1 VPVPRGTQKNVDLVA
16 KRMARDLTQTQV
28 AVGMQRV
35 FAQAGRKVPPLD
47 KGFVYRWE
55 AGAGISDRYL
65 WALCVLFDAG
75 PAELGFPGRPDTRR
89 DEDRLLSPPTTRSAA
104 DAAAA
109 EEDQD
114 VPTRRDMLRAAGA
127 FGPALAV
134 PEWAHRLA
142 EQIGRAL
149 EDRKLIDLPLLNGL
163 TSVVGSYRQRFGDT
177 PPAELLV
184 PVKQHLEEV
193 ATLLER
199 PHLRMHHR
207 QLCVIAGRLAGV
219 AGRLSVDLDDHASAE
234 AYLTTGLRVAQEADD
249 RPLTAYLLEATTWLP
264 ANDSPHVKAAI
275 LEHGNSLV
283 STAPASERGFL
294 ACRAAEEYAAAGNG
308 RSAKQWL
315 ERAEVACQELT
326 LDGAADGFGWESRW
340 DESIMMRYA
349 GTVHLTLGEPQE
361 ARQLL
366 LEASRRMPASEM
378 RYHSILVPD
387 LAESYAQQGEPEE
400 ACRIAAD
407 GIDTVAEIPAKAAV
421 AGLRRLRRGLRPVEG
436 IAAVR
441 ELDDRLAVL

>member
-1 VPVPRGTQKNVDLVA
+1 VPAPRSTQKNVHLVA

-65 WALCVLFDAG
+65 WALCVLFDAA
-75 PAELGFPGRPDTRR
+75 PAELGFPGRADTRR
-89 DEDRLLSPPTTRSAA
+89 DEDRLLAPTNRSA
-104 DAAAA
+104 DDVAAAM
-109 EEDQD
+109 EDQD

-127 FGPALAV
+127 LGTALAV

-142 EQIGRAL
+142 DQIGRAL
-149 EDRKLIDLPLLNGL
+149 EDRKLIDLPLLNDL
-163 TSVVGSYRQRFGDT
+163 TSVVGSYRARFADT

-184 PVKQHLEEV
+184 PVKQHLDEV
-193 ATLLER
+193 AQLLER

-207 QLCVIAGRLAGV
+207 QLCVIAGRLAGI

-234 AYLTTGLRVAQEADD
+234 AYLQTGLRVAQEADD

-264 ANDSPHVKAAI
+264 ANASPHVKAAI
-275 LEHGNSLV
+275 LEHGNELAR
-283 STAPASERGFL
+283 TASVSERGFL

-315 ERAEVACQELT
+315 SRAEDATQELS
-326 LDGAADGFGWESRW
+326 LDGAADGFGWDSQW
-340 DESIMMRYA
+340 NESIMLRYKGA
-349 GTVHLTLGEPQE
+349 VHLSLNEAEE
-361 ARQLL
+361 ARQVLH
-366 LEASRRMPASEM
+366 EASRRMPASAV
-378 RYHSILVPD
+378 RSHSILIPD
-387 LAESYAQQGEPEE
+387 LAESYVQQGEPEE

-407 GIDTVAEIPAKAAV
+407 GMDLVAEIPAKAAL
-421 AGLRRLRRGLRPVEG
+421 AGLRRLRAELRPVERT
-436 IAAVR
+436 AAVR
-441 ELDDRLAVL
+441 ELDDRMSLL